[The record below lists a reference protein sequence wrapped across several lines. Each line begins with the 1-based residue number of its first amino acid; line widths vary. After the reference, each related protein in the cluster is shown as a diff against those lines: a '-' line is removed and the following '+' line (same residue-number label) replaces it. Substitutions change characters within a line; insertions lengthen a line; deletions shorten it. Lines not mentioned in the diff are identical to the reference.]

1 MLREASFLFFKTPK
15 LHIEFSKLHIVLKI
29 KTHILNLIKDSK
41 YEMVRNYRSDCD
53 MDFRSLYEREVL

>member
-15 LHIEFSKLHIVLKI
+15 LHIKFSKLHIVLKI

-41 YEMVRNYRSDCD
+41 YEMVQNYRTNWD
-53 MDFRSLYEREVL
+53 MGFRSLCDRKVL

>member
-29 KTHILNLIKDSK
+29 KTHILNLLKDSK
-41 YEMVRNYRSDCD
+41 YGMVLNHWVCCGLV
-53 MDFRSLYEREVL
+53 FRSLCDREVL

>member
-29 KTHILNLIKDSK
+29 KTHILNLLKDSK
-41 YEMVRNYRSDCD
+41 YGMV
-53 MDFRSLYEREVL
+53 